1 MRKIIYLFVGWRI
14 LLFVPLFLSEHFLKF
29 RKGFEYVS
37 SSSYV
42 NSQNPV
48 NYFLWGP
55 WANFDAIHYLS
66 ISTYGYTLY
75 NAVFFPL
82 FPLVV
87 KIFSSPFE
95 KIQILDPRQF
105 FVALVLVSAFF
116 FLSLLFLNKLLS
128 LDYKKDI
135 AFQTILL
142 ILVFPASFFYATI
155 YSESLFFLLLILSF
169 YFARKRNWLVSGSFS
184 FLLTATRFVGIAIF
198 PALVYE
204 FWRSE
209 KTIFKKSFIPL
220 LLGPL
225 GLASYA
231 LFNYLMWRNP
241 IHFIQAQEW
250 FANSRSTHSIV
261 LLPQTLFRYFKILST
276 IPSYQYEWRIALL
289 ELLVFI
295 FVCVLLFIAW
305 RKRVRTSY
313 LIFSVIALLIPVS
326 TGTLTG
332 FPRYV
337 LPIFPAFMALALIKG
352 KILRALYLA
361 LGIILLIILFAHF
374 SKGYFVA

>member
-1 MRKIIYLFVGWRI
+1 MRKIFYLFLGWRI
-14 LLFVPLFLSEHFLKF
+14 LLFLPLFLSEHFLKF

-37 SSSYV
+37 SASYI

-48 NYFLWGP
+48 NYFLWSP
-55 WANFDAIHYLS
+55 WANFDAVHYLS

-82 FPLVV
+82 FPIVV
-87 KIFSSPFE
+87 KIFSLPFG
-95 KIQILDPRQF
+95 KLQILDPRQF
-105 FVALVLVSAFF
+105 FVALALVSVFF
-116 FLSLLFLNKLLS
+116 FLSLVFLNKLLS
-128 LDYKKDI
+128 LDYKKNI
-135 AFQTILL
+135 AFQTILF

-155 YSESLFFLLLILSF
+155 YSESLFLLLLILSF
-169 YFARKRNWLVSGSFS
+169 YFARKRKWLLSGLFS
-184 FLLTATRFVGIAIF
+184 FFLASTRFVGIAIF

-204 FWRSE
+204 FWKSE
-209 KTIFKKSFIPL
+209 KTIFRKSFMPL

-231 LFNYLMWRNP
+231 LFNYIMWKNP

-289 ELLVFI
+289 ELSVFI
-295 FVCVLLFIAW
+295 FVCLLLFIAW
-305 RKRVRTSY
+305 RKKVRTSY
-313 LIFSVIALLIPVS
+313 LIFSVIALLIPLS

-337 LPIFPAFMALALIKG
+337 LPIFPAFIALALVKKKFF
-352 KILRALYLA
+352 KILYFVA
-361 LGIILLIILFAHF
+361 GIVLLIILFAHF
-374 SKGYFVA
+374 SKGYFIA